1 MSYRVNKK
9 FSIDCGFKVTGEDIH
24 TSVQQA
30 NAVFSSLPASLYKS
44 IDFKT
49 TSAVVGAI
57 FCEMLAASVDAIV
70 NPIEKGHPDI
80 VPKDA
85 INASEERLRNYS
97 NGLELK
103 STIGNIEQGS
113 NLKAG
118 QARIEALTSITWQAH
133 HREVKELLGLV
144 WDFVASEQSFNFPC
158 ITATFYTNNLTIDD
172 WGEISGTTGRNTKV
186 SGMRTSGKEK
196 MGKGWVLMLDDPKYI
211 SIYGRIF
218 KLDISSQS
226 DQIYLFT

>member
-1 MSYRVNKK
+1 MIYRVNET
-9 FSIDCGFKVTGEDIH
+9 FSIDCGFIVTGENVH

-30 NAVFSSLPASLYKS
+30 NAIFSSLPSSLYKS

-57 FCEMLAASVDAIV
+57 FCETLAASVDAIV

-85 INASEERLRNYS
+85 ANASEEKLRNYPK
-97 NGLELK
+97 GLELK
-103 STIGNIEQGS
+103 STIGNTETGS

-144 WDFVASEQSFNFPC
+144 WDFVASEHSFNFPC
-158 ITATFYTNNLTIDD
+158 ITAAFYTSKLTVED

-186 SGMRTSGKEK
+186 SGMRASGKEK
-196 MGKGWVLMLDDPKYI
+196 MGTGWVLLLDDPKYI
-211 SIYGRIF
+211 SKYTRLL
-218 KLDISSQS
+218 KS
-226 DQIYLFT
+226 DVGGQTRLF